1 EGRRQ
6 KAEAIQ
12 RGLRHPYSL
21 LPTPYSLLPTPYSL
35 LPTPFAISLV
45 MLVLW

>member
-1 EGRRQ
+1 MHNS

-21 LPTPYSLLPTPYSL
+21 LPTPYSLLPTP
-35 LPTPFAISLV
+35 FAISLV